1 MRAMHPRAL
10 LDLAAELLA
19 HVLKLDQAADAVVTQ
34 FCREHRNLGP
44 RERHWLAD
52 VVYRVLREKPLLE
65 WLAKSQPLVMAA
77 PVKPAAPQRKV
88 SAVAPERLAFNRQ
101 LAILALRDDAMW
113 CERTLTPEEQL
124 WLAGCQSPVAPEAS
138 NPYPP
143 EVRHMLPAW
152 LASRLQQQWPQGFD
166 ALATALNQSAA
177 LDVRVNPLKHKRQAV
192 QELLAQEGVQAEP
205 TPYAPLGLRVRG
217 KPSLQKLK
225 LFTDGVLEVQDEGS
239 QLLTLLLEAKRNETV
254 VDFCAGAGGKTLSL
268 GVAMRNTGRLYAFDT
283 SAHRLEALQPR
294 LKRSGLTNVHTMVI
308 SDEADPRLQR
318 MWGKVDRVLVDAPC
332 SGLGTLRRS
341 PDLKW
346 RQTPKAVDAMPE
358 LQLRILQSAAKLLK
372 PGGRLVYATCS
383 LLQEENEA
391 VVQAFQQSHHEF
403 IAADAATALDR
414 AGVTEAESLCSTGN
428 LRLWPHLH
436 GTDGFFA
443 AIWVK
448 KA

>member
-1 MRAMHPRAL
+1 MQAMHPRAL

-19 HVLKLDQAADAVVTQ
+19 HVLKFEQAADAVVAQ

-65 WLAKSQPLVMAA
+65 WLAKSLPLATPAV
-77 PVKPAAPQRKV
+77 PKPATGHRKGPG
-88 SAVAPERLAFNRQ
+88 VAPERLAFNRQ
-101 LAILALRDDAMW
+101 LAVLALRDDAAW
-113 CERTLTPEEQL
+113 AAQTLNPQEQVWVASSLERLSHPTRSPET
-124 WLAGCQSPVAPEAS
+124 C
-138 NPYPP
+138 
-143 EVRHMLPAW
+143 HMLPNW
-152 LASRLQQQWPQGFD
+152 LADRLRQQLPDGFD
-166 ALATALNQSAA
+166 ALAASLNQAA
-177 LDVRVNPLKHKRQAV
+177 GLDLRVNPLKHKRQAV
-192 QELLAQEGVQAEP
+192 QQLLEQEGVSALP
-205 TPYAPLGLRVRG
+205 TPYAPLGLRVQG
-217 KPSLQKLK
+217 KPSLHKLK

-239 QLLTLLLEAKRNETV
+239 QLLTLLLESKRNETV
-254 VDFCAGAGGKTLSL
+254 VDFCAGAGGKTLAL

-283 SAHRLEALQPR
+283 SAHRLESLQPR
-294 LKRSGLTNVHTMVI
+294 LQRSGLSNVHTMVI

-346 RQTPKAVDAMPE
+346 RQTPKAVDAMPA
-358 LQLRILQSAAKLLK
+358 LQLRILQSAAQLLK

-391 VVQAFQQSHHEF
+391 VAQAFQKANPAF
-403 IAADAATALDR
+403 LAVDAAAVLQHL
-414 AGVTEAESLCSTGN
+414 GVVGAEGLCRSGY

-448 KA
+448 RA